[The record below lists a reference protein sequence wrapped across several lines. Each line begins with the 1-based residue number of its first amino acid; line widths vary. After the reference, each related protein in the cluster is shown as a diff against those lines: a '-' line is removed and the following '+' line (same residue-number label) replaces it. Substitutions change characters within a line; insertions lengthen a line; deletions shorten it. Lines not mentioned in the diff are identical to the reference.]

1 MTIYIIARG
10 YPSVND
16 PVWGCFEKDQAEAL
30 ASLGHKVVILAVDT
44 RLRMFRMPL
53 TTQEI
58 TANGVS
64 VYNIIAIPHAFLF
77 FLSESNKNAL
87 STILLNIVYKR
98 AIATH
103 GIPDVLYSHYLYNTQ
118 CATFL
123 KKKYNIP
130 LIGIEHW
137 SHLGK
142 MPIPKEIQKIAVNIY
157 PQLDLL
163 ISVST
168 ALRKNIQE
176 QIGTD
181 SIVIPNMLG
190 HEFLHKTKNEHRN
203 NKIKKIITTGRLV
216 EGKKFDLLIRALSNI
231 NTPYDLNII
240 GNGPIKNKLELLI
253 QQLNLTEKIHLLG
266 HKNKDELVC
275 LLEQSDL
282 FVLPSQ
288 SETFGVSYIEALACG
303 LPIIATDCGGPKDFV
318 TKENGLLIPT
328 NNLEALK
335 NAIEFMIEHINDY
348 DKVAI
353 AEDCKKRFSPKM
365 IAKELTLIFEKIIN
379 KNKNN

>member
-1 MTIYIIARG
+1 
-10 YPSVND
+10 
-16 PVWGCFEKDQAEAL
+16 
-30 ASLGHKVVILAVDT
+30 
-44 RLRMFRMPL
+44 
-53 TTQEI
+53 
-58 TANGVS
+58 
-64 VYNIIAIPHAFLF
+64 
-77 FLSESNKNAL
+77 
-87 STILLNIVYKR
+87 
-98 AIATH
+98 
-103 GIPDVLYSHYLYNTQ
+103 
-118 CATFL
+118 
-123 KKKYNIP
+123 
-130 LIGIEHW
+130 
-137 SHLGK
+137 
-142 MPIPKEIQKIAVNIY
+142 MPIPKEIQKIAVNVY

-203 NKIKKIITTGRLV
+203 NKIKIITTGRLV

-266 HKNKDELVC
+266 HKNKNELVC

-353 AEDCKKRFSPKM
+353 AEDCKKRFSPKT